1 MQTFE
6 LADPPQ
12 PLSASIATTW
22 TLPSKGDAPSDW
34 VGAQNS
40 SDPSSQPDMN
50 LWQESIDAPID
61 MNDYAPSTS
70 STPQPSTPSSVSTP
84 PASPPAYATGT
95 CSFHLTE
102 TQVCNVDNYKNL
114 YGNVVLK
121 DNNKIIIG
129 KTVNKAHPNG
139 YAMDDGSPFSFTSV
153 LPHSLVITGEHKND
167 NVQFTYGSLSRQSKT
182 PNGGGTCT
190 AGGWDPRNGP
200 LCNDLFSEVQ
210 NAVC

>member
-1 MQTFE
+1 M
-6 LADPPQ
+6 
-12 PLSASIATTW
+12 
-22 TLPSKGDAPSDW
+22 GDAPSGW

-40 SDPSSQPDMN
+40 NDPSSQPDMN
-50 LWQESIDAPID
+50 LWQESIDAQID

-70 STPQPSTPSSVSTP
+70 SAPQASTPSSAPTP

-102 TQVCNVDNYKNL
+102 TQDCNADYGKNL

-121 DNNKIIIG
+121 DNNKNVIG
-129 KTVNKAHPNG
+129 QTVIDNDHPNG
-139 YAMDDGSPFSFTSV
+139 YAMGDGSPYSFTSV
-153 LPHSLVITGEHKND
+153 LPHPLVITGEHEHD
-167 NVQFTYGSLSRQSKT
+167 YVQFTYGSLSWQSMT

-190 AGGWDPRNGP
+190 VGGWDPRDGP
-200 LCNDLFSEVQ
+200 ICNDPFLNDQ